1 MNSFSVEGMDEATT
15 IIINA
20 QLQIPLAEI
29 EFRFSASSG
38 PGGQHVNKTAT
49 KATLLFDVA
58 HSPSLTEEQ
67 RATILEK
74 LANRIDNEGVL
85 QIQSQTARSQ
95 WQNRELALAR
105 FQTLLA
111 EALRPTKPRKK
122 TRPSRTAVEKRLNS
136 KHKLSQKKQERRK
149 PALNE

>member
-1 MNSFSVEGMDEATT
+1 MDESTT
-15 IIINA
+15 IAINA
-20 QLQIPLAEI
+20 QLHIPLAEI

-49 KATLLFDVA
+49 KATLLFDLA
-58 HSPSLTEEQ
+58 HSASLTTEQ
-67 RATILEK
+67 RATLMEK

-85 QIQSQTARSQ
+85 QIQAQTARSQ

-122 TRPSRTAVEKRLNS
+122 TRPSRTAVEKRLTN

-149 PALNE
+149 PAISD

>member
-1 MNSFSVEGMDEATT
+1 MDEATT

-20 QLQIPLAEI
+20 HLHIPLAEI
-29 EFRFSASSG
+29 EFRFSGSSG

-58 HSPSLTEEQ
+58 HSSSLTEEQ
-67 RATILEK
+67 RAVILEK
-74 LANRIDNEGVL
+74 LVNRIDSEGVL
-85 QIQSQTARSQ
+85 HVQAQTARSQ

-111 EALRPTKPRKK
+111 QALRPAKPRKK
-122 TRPSRTAVEKRLNS
+122 TRPSRTAVEKRLS
-136 KHKLSQKKQERRK
+136 EKRKQSEKKRERRGDW
-149 PALNE
+149 

>member
-1 MNSFSVEGMDEATT
+1 MVAIPVTRSISIDSDELVETAT
-15 IIINA
+15 
-20 QLQIPLAEI
+20 
-29 EFRFSASSG
+29 RSG
-38 PGGQHVNKTAT
+38 GAGGQHVNKTAT
-49 KATLLFDVA
+49 KDTLLFDVA
-58 HSPSLTEEQ
+58 HSPSLTEER

-122 TRPSRTAVEKRLNS
+122 TRPSRTAVEKRLSS
-136 KHKLSQKKQERRK
+136 KHNLSQKKQERRK
-149 PALNE
+149 PALHE